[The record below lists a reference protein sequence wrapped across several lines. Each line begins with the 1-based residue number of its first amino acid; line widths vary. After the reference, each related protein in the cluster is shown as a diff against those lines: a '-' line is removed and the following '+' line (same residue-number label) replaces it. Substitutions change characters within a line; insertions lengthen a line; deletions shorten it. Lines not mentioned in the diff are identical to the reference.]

1 MRPDRSTFGCEGAIA
16 ADIERTGIRTRN
28 LDDMETSEKPK
39 KTIALQATRE
49 GWLLLASDLL
59 AQEVFTPHGYRVPDV
74 KASVGYAS
82 TGLRSS
88 AIGQCWSRKSATDD
102 TNHIFISPSLG
113 TAYEVID
120 TLTHELVHAVDD
132 CEHRHGK
139 AFRKIALAIGLQ
151 GPMRSASAG
160 PALKTRLESLLA
172 RLPPYPHGKLKA
184 DHRRPA
190 SVPPPKAECAT
201 CGYKVTVPRRFLHLG
216 PPICPTHNIPMRE
229 LGDWV

>member
-1 MRPDRSTFGCEGAIA
+1 M
-16 ADIERTGIRTRN
+16 TGTTGN
-28 LDDMETSEKPK
+28 TQTTTSPH
-39 KTIALQATRE
+39 ATRE

-59 AQEVFTPHGYRVPDV
+59 AQELFAPHGYRVPSV
-74 KASVGYAS
+74 KVSVGYAS

-88 AIGQCWSRKSATDD
+88 AIGQCWSRKSAEDD

-151 GPMRSASAG
+151 GPMRSASAAWTSDWPSSG
-160 PALKTRLESLLA
+160 HTARVRIVMRSSAETRCCEGCRYVGVMLA
-172 RLPPYPHGKLKA
+172 RA
-184 DHRRPA
+184 C
-190 SVPPPKAECAT
+190 S
-201 CGYKVTVPRRFLHLG
+201 
-216 PPICPTHNIPMRE
+216 
-229 LGDWV
+229 

>member
-1 MRPDRSTFGCEGAIA
+1 MTAT
-16 ADIERTGIRTRN
+16 TGNTQTT
-28 LDDMETSEKPK
+28 TSPH
-39 KTIALQATRE
+39 ATRE

-59 AQEVFTPHGYRVPDV
+59 AQELFAPHGYRVPSV
-74 KASVGYAS
+74 KVSVGYAS

-88 AIGQCWSRKSATDD
+88 AIGQCWSRKSAEDD

-172 RLPPYPHGKLKA
+172 KLPPYPHGRLKA
-184 DHRRPA
+184 VHRRPA
-190 SVPPPKAECAT
+190 SVPPPKAECEA

-216 PPICPTHNIPMRE
+216 PPICPMHETPMRE
-229 LGDWV
+229 LGDWG

>member
-1 MRPDRSTFGCEGAIA
+1 
-16 ADIERTGIRTRN
+16 
-28 LDDMETSEKPK
+28 METSEKPQ
-39 KTIALQATRE
+39 KTIALHATRE

-59 AQEVFTPHGYRVPDV
+59 AREIFSPHGYRVPEV
-74 KASVGYAS
+74 KVSVGYAS

-88 AIGQCWSRKSATDD
+88 AIGQCWSRKSSADD

-160 PALKTRLESLLA
+160 AALKTRLESLLE
-172 RLPPYPHGKLKA
+172 RLPPYPHGRLKA
-184 DHRRPA
+184 VHRRAP
-190 SVPPPKAECAT
+190 
-201 CGYKVTVPRRFLHLG
+201 
-216 PPICPTHNIPMRE
+216 
-229 LGDWV
+229 GDRSDA